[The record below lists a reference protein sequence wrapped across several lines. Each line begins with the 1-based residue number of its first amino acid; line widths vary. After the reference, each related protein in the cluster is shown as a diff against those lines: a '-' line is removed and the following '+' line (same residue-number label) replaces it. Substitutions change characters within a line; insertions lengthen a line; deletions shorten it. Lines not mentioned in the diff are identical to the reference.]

1 MKSTDPFFLHVNS
14 FLERLRLE
22 LKSDRTISTY
32 SNAILGFRRYVEVT
46 LGMDVTKLTFD
57 NISDDMVR
65 NYLKHVMD
73 SGLSMATRNIRLIS
87 IKEYIRFCSENDL
100 SLLPL
105 LIKVSKIKAKKVP
118 VKKHNW
124 ISLNQVKLLLKQPSR
139 NRTGIRDRFIMLMLF
154 STGMRLSEL
163 LDCRLNSMHLDGDE
177 PFVFVVRKGNKP
189 RTIPLTKETVENIV
203 EYKRLFHRGSDK
215 DEYLIFTER
224 DGKKHRMSQDN
235 VQRIVTKYAK
245 QARLEDETFPDL
257 HPHMLRHSYGAI
269 LYRSNMS
276 KAEIAKLLGHTNES
290 TTEIYVET
298 DVDMIRSTLK
308 SICDGGEEDIFK
320 SLSPTDKA
328 KLKGK

>member
-22 LKSDRTISTY
+22 LKSDRTINTY
-32 SNAILGFRRYVEVT
+32 SNAILGFRRYVEET
-46 LGMDVTKLTFD
+46 LGINVTKLTFD
-57 NISDDMVR
+57 DVSDDLVR

-105 LIKVSKIKAKKVP
+105 LIKISKIKAKKVA

-124 ISLNQVKLLLKQPSR
+124 ISFNQVKLLLRQPSR

-163 LDCRLNSMHLDGDE
+163 LDCRLSSMHLDGDE
-177 PFVFVVRKGNKP
+177 PFVFVVGKGNKP
-189 RTIPLTKETVENIV
+189 RTIPLTKETVENID

-215 DEYLIFTER
+215 EEYLIYTER
-224 DGKKHRMSQDN
+224 DGKKYKMSQDN
-235 VQRIVTKYAK
+235 VQRIVSKYAK
-245 QARLEDETFPDL
+245 QAQQEDESFPDL

-269 LYRSNMS
+269 LYRNNMS

-298 DVDMIRSTLK
+298 DVDMIRNTLK
-308 SICDGGEEDIFK
+308 SICDGGEKEIFK
-320 SLSPTDKA
+320 SLSSSDKE